1 MKKNKEL
8 RKAETDKKNNPFGK
22 NDAKDAKKDAK
33 AEQNAPKADKTPNR
47 QQREQN
53 GQQMEQNGQQ
63 MESQPKPREQR
74 KQTEPNQQQRN
85 QQQTEQRRQPKEQP
99 SREQR
104 MEQRE
109 QPNEQRQPN
118 EEQKNGEY
126 RPERYKPKE
135 QTEQPQQSAPTEP
148 HFTPDKV
155 SEVLQILHEYKDGK
169 TSVDMKATENQEWW
183 RLRHWNVIQ
192 GKTEAG
198 KAKVDVGSAW
208 AVNSILNKH
217 ADLMDSFPKANVL
230 AREAD
235 DEEEAQIL
243 SKILPA
249 IEEHTDAEQVYNTA
263 GYDFLIDGTAI
274 TSVLWDPMAHDG
286 MGDIKKTN
294 VDIHNVFW
302 QPGIED
308 IQQSK
313 YFFDVSVADVNDVK
327 LQYPEIADKIGGGKQ
342 GFITEYI
349 HDDNINHQNDIEIIN
364 CYYKKLEMRP
374 VLINIDH
381 QTVARHLVPREI
393 LHMAIIIGDQC
404 VFCSEDYPEYQDG
417 FYKHG
422 KYPYVFRRCFPVKD
436 SPCGFSYLDIMKY
449 PQRDIDKLDQAI
461 IKNTMMKAKPRW
473 WVKKNADINKEAFA
487 DWDEEI
493 VEVGSGD
500 LGSAVQQMDVDTIP
514 SIVETHLEAKI
525 DELKEISG
533 NRDFSQGSTAS
544 GVTAASAIAA
554 LQEAGSKL
562 SRDINKAMYRGSR
575 EEYYLEIELIRQFY
589 TEPRTFRVDDGT
601 GRYEYMDY
609 SNVNIAPQDITT
621 PEGTRHKKSIFDLEV
636 SAEKQSPFSRASQ
649 NETAKELYQMGLFA
663 PDNAT
668 PALVCLDMMEF
679 EGKEKIK
686 QQIQQNDTFM
696 QQFQQMQQLIIQLSP
711 EAAVQMGLIDPNQ
724 IMMAQNA
731 NNGVTRVSEEES
743 AEDRAAKKTTNTD
756 RLDRAREKARSA
768 SEVK

>member
-8 RKAETDKKNNPFGK
+8 RKAETDKKNNQFGQKEQK
-22 NDAKDAKKDAK
+22 NQQTAQNDRK
-33 AEQNAPKADKTPNR
+33 AEQNAPKAEQTPNR
-47 QQREQN
+47 QQREQSR
-53 GQQMEQNGQQ
+53 QQRD
-63 MESQPKPREQR
+63 SQPKPREDRQ
-74 KQTEPNQQQRN
+74 QTEPNRQQ
-85 QQQTEQRRQPKEQP
+85 KEQP
-99 SREQR
+99 NREQ
-104 MEQRE
+104 QR
-109 QPNEQRQPN
+109 EQRQPN
-118 EEQKNGEY
+118 EQREQQNGEY

-169 TSVDMKATENQEWW
+169 TTVDMKATENQEWW

-198 KAKVDVGSAW
+198 KAKVEVGSAW

-217 ADLMDSFPKANVL
+217 ADFMDSFPKANVL

-327 LQYPEIADKIGGGKQ
+327 LQYPDIADRIGGGKQ

-374 VLINIDH
+374 VLINIDP
-381 QTVARHLVPREI
+381 QTVAQHLVPREI

-404 VFCSEDYPEYQDG
+404 VFCSEDNPEYQDG

-422 KYPYVFRRCFPVKD
+422 KYPYVFRKCFPVKD
-436 SPCGFSYLDIMKY
+436 SPCGFGYLDIMKY

-461 IKNTMMKAKPRW
+461 MKNTMMKAKPRW
-473 WVKKNADINKEAFA
+473 WVKKNADINKDAFA
-487 DWDEEI
+487 DWNEEI

-500 LGSAVQQMDVDTIP
+500 LGSAVQQMAVDTLP
-514 SIVETHLEAKI
+514 AIVETHLEAKI

-589 TEPRTFRVDDGT
+589 TEPRTFRIDDGS

-668 PALVCLDMMEF
+668 SALVCLDMMEF

-711 EAAVQMGLIDPNQ
+711 EAAVQMGLVDPNQ
-724 IMMAQNA
+724 VMMAQSA
-731 NNGVTRVSEEES
+731 NNGATGVSEEGS

>member
-8 RKAETDKKNNPFGK
+8 RKAETDKKNNQFGQK
-22 NDAKDAKKDAK
+22 DAKDAKKDAK
-33 AEQNAPKADKTPNR
+33 AEQKDAKAEQNAPKAEQTPNR
-47 QQREQN
+47 QQGERN
-53 GQQMEQNGQQ
+53 GQQR
-63 MESQPKPREQR
+63 ESQPKPREDR
-74 KQTEPNQQQRN
+74 
-85 QQQTEQRRQPKEQP
+85 QQTEQNRQPKEQTNREQQ
-99 SREQR
+99 REQR
-104 MEQRE
+104 QQKEQRE
-109 QPNEQRQPN
+109 QQ
-118 EEQKNGEY
+118 NGEY

-169 TSVDMKATENQEWW
+169 TTVDMKATENQEWW

-198 KAKVDVGSAW
+198 KAKVEVGSAW

-217 ADLMDSFPKANVL
+217 ADFMDSFPKANVL

-327 LQYPEIADKIGGGKQ
+327 LQYPDIAEKIGGGKQ

-374 VLINIDH
+374 VLINIDP
-381 QTVARHLVPREI
+381 QTVAQHLVPREI

-404 VFCSEDYPEYQDG
+404 VFCSEDNPEYQDG

-422 KYPYVFRRCFPVKD
+422 KYPYVFRKCFPVKD
-436 SPCGFSYLDIMKY
+436 SPCGFGYLDIMKY

-461 IKNTMMKAKPRW
+461 MKNTMMKAKPRW

-487 DWDEEI
+487 DWNEEI

-500 LGSAVQQMDVDTIP
+500 LGSAVQQMDVDTLP
-514 SIVETHLEAKI
+514 AIVETHLEAKI

-589 TEPRTFRVDDGT
+589 TEPRTFRIDDGS

-668 PALVCLDMMEF
+668 SALVCLDMMEF

-711 EAAVQMGLIDPNQ
+711 EAAVQMGLVDPNQ
-724 IMMAQNA
+724 VMMAQNA
-731 NNGVTRVSEEES
+731 NNGATGVSEEGS

-756 RLDRAREKARSA
+756 RLDRARETARSA

>member
-8 RKAETDKKNNPFGK
+8 RKAETDKKNNQFGQK
-22 NDAKDAKKDAK
+22 DTKDAKKDAK
-33 AEQNAPKADKTPNR
+33 AEQNAKAEQTPNK
-47 QQREQN
+47 QQR
-53 GQQMEQNGQQ
+53 
-63 MESQPKPREQR
+63 ESQPKPREQR
-74 KQTEPNQQQRN
+74 QQRDPQQTDEQRQQTEPNRQQ
-85 QQQTEQRRQPKEQP
+85 KEQ
-99 SREQR
+99 SEQ
-104 MEQRE
+104 Q
-109 QPNEQRQPN
+109 NG
-118 EEQKNGEY
+118 GEY
-126 RPERYKPKE
+126 RPEQYKPKQQSE
-135 QTEQPQQSAPTEP
+135 PTEQPKPTEP

-169 TSVDMKATENQEWW
+169 TTVDMKATENQEWW

-198 KAKVDVGSAW
+198 KAKVEVGSAW

-217 ADLMDSFPKANVL
+217 ADFMDSFPKANVL

-274 TSVLWDPMAHDG
+274 TAVLWDPMAHDG

-327 LQYPEIADKIGGGKQ
+327 LQYPDIAEKIGGGKQ

-374 VLINIDH
+374 VIINIDP
-381 QTVARHLVPREI
+381 QTVATHLTPREI

-404 VFCSEDYPEYQDG
+404 VFCSEDNPEYQDG

-422 KYPYVFRRCFPVKD
+422 KYPYVFRKCFPVKD
-436 SPCGFSYLDIMKY
+436 SPCGFGYLDIMKY

-461 IKNTMMKAKPRW
+461 MKNTMMKAKPRW

-487 DWDEEI
+487 DWNEEI

-500 LGSAVQQMDVDTIP
+500 LGSAVQQMDVDTLP
-514 SIVETHLEAKI
+514 AIVETHLEAKI

-589 TEPRTFRVDDGT
+589 TEPRTFRIDDGT

-668 PALVCLDMMEF
+668 SALVCLDMMEF

-711 EAAVQMGLIDPNQ
+711 EAAVQMGLVDPNQ
-724 IMMAQNA
+724 VMMAQNA
-731 NNGVTRVSEEES
+731 NNGVLGVSEEGT

-756 RLDRAREKARSA
+756 RLDRARETARKA

>member
-8 RKAETDKKNNPFGK
+8 RKAETDKKNNQFRQK
-22 NDAKDAKKDAK
+22 DAKDAKDAKKDAK
-33 AEQNAPKADKTPNR
+33 AEQKNQQTAQNDRKA
-47 QQREQN
+47 EQN
-53 GQQMEQNGQQ
+53 GQQR
-63 MESQPKPREQR
+63 ESQPKPREDR
-74 KQTEPNQQQRN
+74 
-85 QQQTEQRRQPKEQP
+85 QQTEQNRQPKEQ
-99 SREQR
+99 QK
-104 MEQRE
+104 
-109 QPNEQRQPN
+109 EQRQPN
-118 EEQKNGEY
+118 EQREQQNGEY
-126 RPERYKPKE
+126 RPERYKPKQQSE
-135 QTEQPQQSAPTEP
+135 PTEQPKPTEP

-169 TSVDMKATENQEWW
+169 TTVDMKATENQEWW

-198 KAKVDVGSAW
+198 KAKVEVGSAW

-217 ADLMDSFPKANVL
+217 ADFMDSFPKANVL

-327 LQYPEIADKIGGGKQ
+327 LQYPDIADRIGGGKQ

-374 VLINIDH
+374 VLINIDP
-381 QTVARHLVPREI
+381 QTVAKHLVPREI

-404 VFCSEDYPEYQDG
+404 VFCSEDNPEYQDG

-422 KYPYVFRRCFPVKD
+422 KYPYVFRKCFPVKD
-436 SPCGFSYLDIMKY
+436 SPCGFGYLDIMKY

-461 IKNTMMKAKPRW
+461 MKNTMMKAKPRW

-487 DWDEEI
+487 DWNEEI

-500 LGSAVQQMDVDTIP
+500 LGSAVQQMDVDTLP
-514 SIVETHLEAKI
+514 AIVETHLEAKI

-589 TEPRTFRVDDGT
+589 TEPRTFRIDDGT

-668 PALVCLDMMEF
+668 SALVCLDMMEF

-711 EAAVQMGLIDPNQ
+711 EAAVQMGLVDPNQ
-724 IMMAQNA
+724 VMMAQNA
-731 NNGVTRVSEEES
+731 NNGAPGVSEEGS

-756 RLDRAREKARSA
+756 RLDRARETARSA

>member
-8 RKAETDKKNNPFGK
+8 RKAETDKKNNQFGQKEQK
-22 NDAKDAKKDAK
+22 NQQTAQNDRK
-33 AEQNAPKADKTPNR
+33 AEQNAPKAEQTPNR
-47 QQREQN
+47 QQRAQN
-53 GQQMEQNGQQ
+53 GQQRD
-63 MESQPKPREQR
+63 SQPKQREQR
-74 KQTEPNQQQRN
+74 
-85 QQQTEQRRQPKEQP
+85 QQTEP
-99 SREQR
+99 SREQPN
-104 MEQRE
+104 RE
-109 QPNEQRQPN
+109 QQKEQRQPN
-118 EEQKNGEY
+118 EQREQQNGEY

-135 QTEQPQQSAPTEP
+135 QTEPQQSAPTEP

-169 TSVDMKATENQEWW
+169 TTVDMKATENQEWW

-198 KAKVDVGSAW
+198 KAKVEVGSAW

-217 ADLMDSFPKANVL
+217 ADFMDSFPKANVL

-327 LQYPEIADKIGGGKQ
+327 LQYPDIADRIGGGKQ

-374 VLINIDH
+374 VLINIDP
-381 QTVARHLVPREI
+381 QTVAQHLVPREI

-404 VFCSEDYPEYQDG
+404 VFCSEDNPEYQDG

-422 KYPYVFRRCFPVKD
+422 KYPYVFRKCFPVKD
-436 SPCGFSYLDIMKY
+436 SPCGFGYLDIMKY

-461 IKNTMMKAKPRW
+461 MKNTMMKAKPRW

-487 DWDEEI
+487 DWNEEI

-500 LGSAVQQMDVDTIP
+500 LGSAVQQMDVDTLP
-514 SIVETHLEAKI
+514 AIVETHLEAKI

-589 TEPRTFRVDDGT
+589 TEPRTFRIDDGS

-668 PALVCLDMMEF
+668 SALVCLDMMEF

-686 QQIQQNDTFM
+686 QQIQQNDAFM

-711 EAAVQMGLIDPNQ
+711 EAAVQMGLVDPNQ
-724 IMMAQNA
+724 VMMAQNA
-731 NNGVTRVSEEES
+731 NNGATGVSEEGS

-756 RLDRAREKARSA
+756 RLDRARETARSA

>member
-8 RKAETDKKNNPFGK
+8 RKAETDKKNNQFGQQK
-22 NDAKDAKKDAK
+22 DPKQKEQQTEQNDRK
-33 AEQNAPKADKTPNR
+33 AEQNSPKAEQTPNR

-53 GQQMEQNGQQ
+53 RQQR
-63 MESQPKPREQR
+63 ESQPREKR
-74 KQTEPNQQQRN
+74 
-85 QQQTEQRRQPKEQP
+85 QQTEP
-99 SREQR
+99 SREQQTEPSR
-104 MEQRE
+104 
-109 QPNEQRQPN
+109 QPNEQR
-118 EEQKNGEY
+118 EQQNGEY
-126 RPERYKPKE
+126 RPERYRPKENKE
-135 QTEQPQQSAPTEP
+135 QTEPQQSAPTEP
-148 HFTPDKV
+148 HFTSDKV

-169 TSVDMKATENQEWW
+169 TTVDMKATENQEWW

-198 KAKVDVGSAW
+198 KAKVEVGSAW

-217 ADLMDSFPKANVL
+217 ADFMDSFPKANVL

-274 TSVLWDPMAHDG
+274 TAVLWDPMAHDG

-327 LQYPEIADKIGGGKQ
+327 LQYPDIADRIGGGKQ

-374 VLINIDH
+374 VLINIDP
-381 QTVARHLVPREI
+381 QTVATHLVPREI

-404 VFCSEDYPEYQDG
+404 VFCSEDNPEYQDG

-422 KYPYVFRRCFPVKD
+422 KYPYVFRKCFPVKD
-436 SPCGFSYLDIMKY
+436 SPCGFGYLDIMKY

-461 IKNTMMKAKPRW
+461 MKNTMMKAKPRW

-487 DWDEEI
+487 DWNEEI

-500 LGSAVQQMDVDTIP
+500 LGSAVQQMDVDTLP
-514 SIVETHLEAKI
+514 AIVETHLEAKI

-589 TEPRTFRVDDGT
+589 TEPRTFRIDDGS

-668 PALVCLDMMEF
+668 SALVCLDMMEF

-711 EAAVQMGLIDPNQ
+711 EAAVQMGLVDPNQ
-724 IMMAQNA
+724 VMMAQNA
-731 NNGVTRVSEEES
+731 NNGATGVSEEGS

-756 RLDRAREKARSA
+756 RLDRARETARSA

>member
-8 RKAETDKKNNPFGK
+8 RKAETDKKNNQFGQKEQK
-22 NDAKDAKKDAK
+22 NQQTAQKDRK
-33 AEQNAPKADKTPNR
+33 AEQNAPKAEQTPNR
-47 QQREQN
+47 QQREQSR
-53 GQQMEQNGQQ
+53 QQR
-63 MESQPKPREQR
+63 ESQPKQREHRQQTEPSREQQREQR
-74 KQTEPNQQQRN
+74 
-85 QQQTEQRRQPKEQP
+85 QQTEQN
-99 SREQR
+99 REQQN
-104 MEQRE
+104 EQSR
-109 QPNEQRQPN
+109 QPNEQR
-118 EEQKNGEY
+118 EQQNGEY
-126 RPERYKPKE
+126 RPERYRPKE
-135 QTEQPQQSAPTEP
+135 NKEQAEPQQSAPTEP

-155 SEVLQILHEYKDGK
+155 AEVIQILHEYKDGK
-169 TSVDMKATENQEWW
+169 TTVDMKATENQEWW

-198 KAKVDVGSAW
+198 KAKVEVGSAW

-217 ADLMDSFPKANVL
+217 ADFMDSFPKANVL

-274 TSVLWDPMAHDG
+274 TAVLWDPMAHDG

-327 LQYPEIADKIGGGKQ
+327 LQYPDIAEKIGGGKQ

-374 VLINIDH
+374 VLINIDP
-381 QTVARHLVPREI
+381 QTVAQHLVPREI

-404 VFCSEDYPEYQDG
+404 VFCSEDNPEYQDG

-422 KYPYVFRRCFPVKD
+422 KYPYVFRKCFPVKD
-436 SPCGFSYLDIMKY
+436 SPCGFGYLDIMKY

-461 IKNTMMKAKPRW
+461 MKNTMMKAKPRW

-487 DWDEEI
+487 DWNEEI

-500 LGSAVQQMDVDTIP
+500 LGSAVQQMDVDTLP
-514 SIVETHLEAKI
+514 AIVETHLEAKI

-589 TEPRTFRVDDGT
+589 TEPRTFRIDDGT

-668 PALVCLDMMEF
+668 SALVCLDMMEF

-711 EAAVQMGLIDPNQ
+711 EAAVQMGLVDPNQ
-724 IMMAQNA
+724 LMMAQNA
-731 NNGVTRVSEEES
+731 NNGATGVSEEGS

-756 RLDRAREKARSA
+756 RLDRARETARSA

>member
-8 RKAETDKKNNPFGK
+8 RKAETEKKNNQFGQK
-22 NDAKDAKKDAK
+22 DAKDAKKDAKVEKDAK
-33 AEQNAPKADKTPNR
+33 AEQNAPKAEQTPNR

-53 GQQMEQNGQQ
+53 RQQR
-63 MESQPKPREQR
+63 ESQPKPREQR
-74 KQTEPNQQQRN
+74 QQKTPRQTE
-85 QQQTEQRRQPKEQP
+85 P
-99 SREQR
+99 SREQTN
-104 MEQRE
+104 RE
-109 QPNEQRQPN
+109 QQREQRQPN
-118 EEQKNGEY
+118 EQREQQNGEY

-135 QTEQPQQSAPTEP
+135 QTEPQQSAPTEP

-169 TSVDMKATENQEWW
+169 TTVDMKATENQEWW

-198 KAKVDVGSAW
+198 KAKVEVGSAW

-217 ADLMDSFPKANVL
+217 ADFMDSFPKANVL

-274 TSVLWDPMAHDG
+274 TAVLWDPMAHDG

-327 LQYPEIADKIGGGKQ
+327 LQYPDIADRIGGGKQ

-374 VLINIDH
+374 VLINIDP
-381 QTVARHLVPREI
+381 QTVAQHLVPREI

-404 VFCSEDYPEYQDG
+404 VFCSEDNPEYQDG

-422 KYPYVFRRCFPVKD
+422 KYPYVFRKCFPVKD
-436 SPCGFSYLDIMKY
+436 SPCGFGYLDIMKY

-461 IKNTMMKAKPRW
+461 MKNTMMKAKPRW

-487 DWDEEI
+487 DWNEEI

-500 LGSAVQQMDVDTIP
+500 LGSAVQQMDVDTLP
-514 SIVETHLEAKI
+514 AIVETHLEAKI

-589 TEPRTFRVDDGT
+589 TEPRTFRIDDGS

-668 PALVCLDMMEF
+668 SALVCLDMMEF

-696 QQFQQMQQLIIQLSP
+696 QQFQQMQQLTIQLSP
-711 EAAVQMGLIDPNQ
+711 EAAVQMGLVDPNQ
-724 IMMAQNA
+724 VMMAQNA
-731 NNGVTRVSEEES
+731 NNGATVVSEEGT

-756 RLDRAREKARSA
+756 RLDRARETARSA

>member
-8 RKAETDKKNNPFGK
+8 RKAETDKKNNQFGQKEQK
-22 NDAKDAKKDAK
+22 NQQTAQNDRK
-33 AEQNAPKADKTPNR
+33 AEQNAPKAEQTPNR
-47 QQREQN
+47 QQKEQSR
-53 GQQMEQNGQQ
+53 QQR
-63 MESQPKPREQR
+63 ESQPKPREKR
-74 KQTEPNQQQRN
+74 QQP
-85 QQQTEQRRQPKEQP
+85 EP
-99 SREQR
+99 SREQQK
-104 MEQRE
+104 EQTNRE
-109 QPNEQRQPN
+109 QQKEQRQPN
-118 EEQKNGEY
+118 EQREQQNGEY

-169 TSVDMKATENQEWW
+169 TTVDMKATENQEWW

-198 KAKVDVGSAW
+198 KAKVEVGSAW

-217 ADLMDSFPKANVL
+217 ADFMDSFPKANVL

-327 LQYPEIADKIGGGKQ
+327 LQYPDIAEKIGGGKQ

-374 VLINIDH
+374 VLINIDP
-381 QTVARHLVPREI
+381 QTVAKHLVPREI

-404 VFCSEDYPEYQDG
+404 VFCSEDNPEYQDG

-422 KYPYVFRRCFPVKD
+422 KYPYVFRKCFPVKD
-436 SPCGFSYLDIMKY
+436 SPCGFGYLDIMKY

-461 IKNTMMKAKPRW
+461 MKNTMMKAKPRW

-487 DWDEEI
+487 DWNEEI

-500 LGSAVQQMDVDTIP
+500 LGSAVQQMDVDTLP
-514 SIVETHLEAKI
+514 AIVETHLEAKI

-589 TEPRTFRVDDGT
+589 TEPRTFRIDDGS

-649 NETAKELYQMGLFA
+649 NETAKELYQMGMFS

-679 EGKEKIK
+679 EGKEKVK

-711 EAAVQMGLIDPNQ
+711 EAAVQMGLVDPNQ
-724 IMMAQNA
+724 VMMAQSA
-731 NNGVTRVSEEES
+731 NNGATGVSEEGS

>member
-8 RKAETDKKNNPFGK
+8 RKAETDKKNNQFGQK
-22 NDAKDAKKDAK
+22 DAKDAKKDAK
-33 AEQNAPKADKTPNR
+33 AEQNAPKAEQTP
-47 QQREQN
+47 N
-53 GQQMEQNGQQ
+53 GQQR
-63 MESQPKPREQR
+63 ESQPKPREQR
-74 KQTEPNQQQRN
+74 QQKAPQQREQQQTEPN
-85 QQQTEQRRQPKEQP
+85 RQ
-99 SREQR
+99 
-104 MEQRE
+104 QRE
-109 QPNEQRQPN
+109 QQKQPTEPNKEQQN
-118 EEQKNGEY
+118 GGEY
-126 RPERYKPKE
+126 RPEQYKPK
-135 QTEQPQQSAPTEP
+135 QPTEQPTEPPKPTEP

-169 TSVDMKATENQEWW
+169 TTVDMKATENQEWW

-198 KAKVDVGSAW
+198 KAKVEVGSAW

-217 ADLMDSFPKANVL
+217 ADFMDSFPKANVL

-274 TSVLWDPMAHDG
+274 TAVLWDPMAHDG

-327 LQYPEIADKIGGGKQ
+327 LQYPDIAEKIGGGKQ

-374 VLINIDH
+374 VIINIDP
-381 QTVARHLVPREI
+381 QTVATHLTPREI

-404 VFCSEDYPEYQDG
+404 VFCSEDNPEYQDG

-422 KYPYVFRRCFPVKD
+422 KYPYVFRKCFPVKD
-436 SPCGFSYLDIMKY
+436 SPCGFGYLDIMKY

-461 IKNTMMKAKPRW
+461 MKNTMMKAKPRW
-473 WVKKNADINKEAFA
+473 WVKKAADIDKDAFA
-487 DWDEEI
+487 DWNEEI
-493 VEVGSGD
+493 VEVASGD
-500 LGSAVQQMDVDTIP
+500 LGSAVQQMDVDTLP
-514 SIVETHLEAKI
+514 AIVETHLEAKI

-589 TEPRTFRVDDGT
+589 TEPRTFRIDDGT

-668 PALVCLDMMEF
+668 SALVCLDMMEF

-711 EAAVQMGLIDPNQ
+711 EAAVQMGLVDPNQ
-724 IMMAQNA
+724 LMMAQNA
-731 NNGVTRVSEEES
+731 NNGVLGVSDEGT

-756 RLDRAREKARSA
+756 RLDRARETARKA

>member
-1 MKKNKEL
+1 MEKNKEL
-8 RKAETDKKNNPFGK
+8 RKAETDKKNNPFGQ
-22 NDAKDAKKDAK
+22 KDAKRDAKAEKDAK
-33 AEQNAPKADKTPNR
+33 AEQKNQQTEQNDRKAEKTPNG
-47 QQREQN
+47 QQR
-53 GQQMEQNGQQ
+53 G
-63 MESQPKPREQR
+63 SQPKPREDRQ
-74 KQTEPNQQQRN
+74 QTEP
-85 QQQTEQRRQPKEQP
+85 RRQPKEQTN
-99 SREQR
+99 REQ
-104 MEQRE
+104 QR
-109 QPNEQRQPN
+109 EQRQPN
-118 EEQKNGEY
+118 EEQQTGEY

-169 TSVDMKATENQEWW
+169 TTVDMKATENQEWW

-198 KAKVDVGSAW
+198 KAKVEVGSAW

-217 ADLMDSFPKANVL
+217 ADFMDSFPKANVL

-327 LQYPEIADKIGGGKQ
+327 LQYPDIADRIGGGKQ

-374 VLINIDH
+374 VLINIDP
-381 QTVARHLVPREI
+381 QTVAQHLVPREI

-404 VFCSEDYPEYQDG
+404 VFCSEDNPEYQDG

-422 KYPYVFRRCFPVKD
+422 KYPYVFRKCFPVKD
-436 SPCGFSYLDIMKY
+436 SPCGFGYLDIMKY

-461 IKNTMMKAKPRW
+461 MKNTMMKAKPRW

-487 DWDEEI
+487 DWNEEI

-500 LGSAVQQMDVDTIP
+500 LGSAVQQMDVDTLP
-514 SIVETHLEAKI
+514 AIVETHLEAKI

-589 TEPRTFRVDDGT
+589 TEPRTFRIDDGS

-668 PALVCLDMMEF
+668 SALVCLDMMEF

-711 EAAVQMGLIDPNQ
+711 EAAVQMGLVDPNQ
-724 IMMAQNA
+724 VMMAQNA
-731 NNGVTRVSEEES
+731 NNGATGVSEEGS
-743 AEDRAAKKTTNTD
+743 AEDRAAKKATNTD

>member
-8 RKAETDKKNNPFGK
+8 RKAETDKKNNQFGQK
-22 NDAKDAKKDAK
+22 DAKDAKKDAK
-33 AEQNAPKADKTPNR
+33 AEQNAPKAEQTPNR
-47 QQREQN
+47 QQKEQN
-53 GQQMEQNGQQ
+53 GQQRG
-63 MESQPKPREQR
+63 SQPKPREQR
-74 KQTEPNQQQRN
+74 QQTEP
-85 QQQTEQRRQPKEQP
+85 RRQPKEQTNG
-99 SREQR
+99 EQ
-104 MEQRE
+104 QR
-109 QPNEQRQPN
+109 EQRQPN
-118 EEQKNGEY
+118 EQREQQNGEY

-169 TSVDMKATENQEWW
+169 TTVDMKATENQEWW

-198 KAKVDVGSAW
+198 KAKVEVGSAW

-217 ADLMDSFPKANVL
+217 ADFMDSFPKANVL

-327 LQYPEIADKIGGGKQ
+327 LQYPDIAEKIGGGRQ

-374 VLINIDH
+374 VLINIDP
-381 QTVARHLVPREI
+381 QTVAQHLVPREI

-404 VFCSEDYPEYQDG
+404 VFCSEDNPEYQDG

-422 KYPYVFRRCFPVKD
+422 KYPYVFRKCFPVKD
-436 SPCGFSYLDIMKY
+436 SPCGFGYLDIMKY

-461 IKNTMMKAKPRW
+461 MKNTMMKAKPRW
-473 WVKKNADINKEAFA
+473 WVKKNANINKEAFA
-487 DWDEEI
+487 DWNEEI

-500 LGSAVQQMDVDTIP
+500 LGSAVQQMDVDTLP
-514 SIVETHLEAKI
+514 AIVETHLEAKI

-589 TEPRTFRVDDGT
+589 TEPRTFRIDDGT

-668 PALVCLDMMEF
+668 SALVCLDMMEF

-711 EAAVQMGLIDPNQ
+711 EAAVQMGLVDPNQ
-724 IMMAQNA
+724 VMMAQNA
-731 NNGVTRVSEEES
+731 NNGATGVSEEGS

>member
-8 RKAETDKKNNPFGK
+8 RKAETDKKNNQFGQK
-22 NDAKDAKKDAK
+22 DAKDAKKDAK
-33 AEQNAPKADKTPNR
+33 AEQNAPKAEQTPNR
-47 QQREQN
+47 QQR
-53 GQQMEQNGQQ
+53 
-63 MESQPKPREQR
+63 ESQPKPREQR
-74 KQTEPNQQQRN
+74 QQRAEQNQQKPPQQTEPNETN
-85 QQQTEQRRQPKEQP
+85 RQ
-99 SREQR
+99 
-104 MEQRE
+104 QRE
-109 QPNEQRQPN
+109 QQ
-118 EEQKNGEY
+118 NGEY

-135 QTEQPQQSAPTEP
+135 QTEPQQSAPTEP

-169 TSVDMKATENQEWW
+169 TTVDMKATENQEWW

-198 KAKVDVGSAW
+198 KAKVEVGSAW

-217 ADLMDSFPKANVL
+217 ADFMDSFPKANVL

-249 IEEHTDAEQVYNTA
+249 IEEHTDAEKVYNTA

-274 TSVLWDPMAHDG
+274 TAVLWDPMAHDG

-327 LQYPEIADKIGGGKQ
+327 LQYPDIAEKIGGGKQ

-374 VLINIDH
+374 VIINIDP
-381 QTVARHLVPREI
+381 QTVAKHLVPREI

-404 VFCSEDYPEYQDG
+404 VFCSEDNPQYQDG

-422 KYPYVFRRCFPVKD
+422 KYPYVFRKCFPVKD
-436 SPCGFSYLDIMKY
+436 SPCGFGYLDIMKY

-461 IKNTMMKAKPRW
+461 MKNTMMKAKPRW

-487 DWDEEI
+487 DWNEEI

-500 LGSAVQQMDVDTIP
+500 LGSAVQQMDVDTLP
-514 SIVETHLEAKI
+514 AIVETHLEAKI

-589 TEPRTFRVDDGT
+589 TEPRTFRIDDGT

-668 PALVCLDMMEF
+668 SALVCLDMMEF

-711 EAAVQMGLIDPNQ
+711 EAAVQMGLVDPNQ
-724 IMMAQNA
+724 VMMAQNA
-731 NNGVTRVSEEES
+731 NNGVLGVSDEWT

-756 RLDRAREKARSA
+756 RLDRARETARKA

>member
-8 RKAETDKKNNPFGK
+8 RKAETDKKNNQFGPR
-22 NDAKDAKKDAK
+22 DAKDAKKDAK
-33 AEQNAPKADKTPNR
+33 AEQKNQQTAQNDRKAEQNAPKAEQTPNR
-47 QQREQN
+47 
-53 GQQMEQNGQQ
+53 QQMEQNGQQ
-63 MESQPKPREQR
+63 RESQPKPREQR
-74 KQTEPNQQQRN
+74 QQTEPI
-85 QQQTEQRRQPKEQP
+85 RQPKEQP
-99 SREQR
+99 DREQKMKQSR
-104 MEQRE
+104 
-109 QPNEQRQPN
+109 QPNEQS
-118 EEQKNGEY
+118 GEY
-126 RPERYKPKE
+126 RPERYRPKENKE
-135 QTEQPQQSAPTEP
+135 QTEQQQRTPTEP

-183 RLRHWNVIQ
+183 RLRHWNVIH

-274 TSVLWDPMAHDG
+274 TAVLWDPMAHDG

-327 LQYPEIADKIGGGKQ
+327 LQYPEIADKIGGGRQ

-374 VLINIDH
+374 VLINIDP
-381 QTVARHLVPREI
+381 QTVAKHLVPREI

-404 VFCSEDYPEYQDG
+404 VFCSEDSPEYQDG

-422 KYPYVFRRCFPVKD
+422 KYPYVFRKCFPVKD
-436 SPCGFSYLDIMKY
+436 SPCGFSYLDLMKY

-601 GRYEYMDY
+601 GHYEYMDY

-621 PEGTRHKKSIFDLEV
+621 PEGIRHKKSIFDLEV

-668 PALVCLDMMEF
+668 SALVCLDMMEF

-711 EAAVQMGLIDPNQ
+711 EAAVQMGLIAPNQ

-731 NNGVTRVSEEES
+731 NNGATGVSDEGS

>member
-8 RKAETDKKNNPFGK
+8 RKAEIDKKNNQFGQK
-22 NDAKDAKKDAK
+22 DAKDVKKYAKAEQNKQQTAKNDLK
-33 AEQNAPKADKTPNR
+33 AEQNAPKAEQTPNR
-47 QQREQN
+47 QK
-53 GQQMEQNGQQ
+53 MEQNRQKR
-63 MESQPKPREQR
+63 ESQPK
-74 KQTEPNQQQRN
+74 T
-85 QQQTEQRRQPKEQP
+85 RRQKTAQNRQQKEQP
-99 SREQR
+99 NGEQ
-104 MEQRE
+104 QIA
-109 QPNEQRQPN
+109 QRQPN
-118 EEQKNGEY
+118 EEQQNGEY
-126 RPERYKPKE
+126 RPERYRPKE
-135 QTEQPQQSAPTEP
+135 QTEQQHSTPTEP

-169 TSVDMKATENQEWW
+169 TTVDTKATENQEWW

-243 SKILPA
+243 SKIIPA

-313 YFFDVSVADVNDVK
+313 YFFHVSVADVNDVK
-327 LQYPEIADKIGGGKQ
+327 MQYPEIADIIGGGKQ
-342 GFITEYI
+342 GLITEYI

-374 VLINIDH
+374 VLINIDP
-381 QTVARHLVPREI
+381 QTVAQHLVPREI

-422 KYPYVFRRCFPVKD
+422 KYPYVFRKCFPVKD
-436 SPCGFSYLDIMKY
+436 SPCGFGYLDIMKY

-487 DWDEEI
+487 DWNEEI

-500 LGSAVQQMDVDTIP
+500 LGSAVQQMDVDTLP

-562 SRDINKAMYRGSR
+562 SRDINKSMYRGSR

-589 TEPRTFRVDDGT
+589 TEPRTFRIDDGT

-609 SNVNIAPQDITT
+609 SNVNIAHQDITT

-668 PALVCLDMMEF
+668 PALVCIDMMEF

-686 QQIQQNDTFM
+686 QQIQQNDAFM

-711 EAAVQMGLIDPNQ
+711 EAAVQMGLVDPNQ
-724 IMMAQNA
+724 VMMAQNA
-731 NNGVTRVSEEES
+731 NNGVTGASEEWS
-743 AEDRAAKKTTNTD
+743 AEYRAAKKTTNTD

>member
-1 MKKNKEL
+1 MKKNKE
-8 RKAETDKKNNPFGK
+8 AETDKKNNQFRQK
-22 NDAKDAKKDAK
+22 DARDANRDAKENAPK
-33 AEQNAPKADKTPNR
+33 AEQNR
-47 QQREQN
+47 
-53 GQQMEQNGQQ
+53 QQMEQNGQQ
-63 MESQPKPREQR
+63 RESQQKPREQR
-74 KQTEPNQQQRN
+74 QQTEPNRQQRN
-85 QQQTEQRRQPKEQP
+85 QQQTETRRQPKEQP
-99 SREQR
+99 NREQ
-104 MEQRE
+104 QK
-109 QPNEQRQPN
+109 EQRQPN
-118 EEQKNGEY
+118 EEQQSGEY

-135 QTEQPQQSAPTEP
+135 QTEPQQSAPTEP

-274 TSVLWDPMAHDG
+274 TAVLWDPMAHDG

-374 VLINIDH
+374 VLINIDP
-381 QTVARHLVPREI
+381 QTVAKHLVPREI

-404 VFCSEDYPEYQDG
+404 VFCSEDSPEYQDG

-422 KYPYVFRRCFPVKD
+422 KYPYVFRKCFPVKD

-500 LGSAVQQMDVDTIP
+500 LGAAVQQMDVDTIP
-514 SIVETHLEAKI
+514 AIVETHLEAKI

-621 PEGTRHKKSIFDLEV
+621 PEGIRHKKSIFDLEV

-711 EAAVQMGLIDPNQ
+711 EAAVQMGLVDPNQ

-731 NNGVTRVSEEES
+731 NNGVTRVSEEGP

>member
-8 RKAETDKKNNPFGK
+8 RKAETDKKNNQFGQK
-22 NDAKDAKKDAK
+22 DAKDAKKDAK
-33 AEQNAPKADKTPNR
+33 AEQNAPKAEQTPNR
-47 QQREQN
+47 QQKEQN
-53 GQQMEQNGQQ
+53 GQQR
-63 MESQPKPREQR
+63 ESQPKPREQR
-74 KQTEPNQQQRN
+74 QQTEP
-85 QQQTEQRRQPKEQP
+85 RRQPKEQP
-99 SREQR
+99 NGEQ
-104 MEQRE
+104 QR
-109 QPNEQRQPN
+109 EQRQPN
-118 EEQKNGEY
+118 EQREQQNGEY

-135 QTEQPQQSAPTEP
+135 QTEPQQSAPTEP

-169 TSVDMKATENQEWW
+169 TTVDMKATENQEWW

-198 KAKVDVGSAW
+198 KAKVEVGSAW

-217 ADLMDSFPKANVL
+217 ADFMDSFPKANVL

-327 LQYPEIADKIGGGKQ
+327 LQYPDIADRIGGGKQ

-374 VLINIDH
+374 VLINIDP
-381 QTVARHLVPREI
+381 QTVAQHLVPREI

-404 VFCSEDYPEYQDG
+404 VFCSEDTPEYQDG

-422 KYPYVFRRCFPVKD
+422 KYPYVFRKCFPVKD
-436 SPCGFSYLDIMKY
+436 SPCGFGYLDIMKY

-461 IKNTMMKAKPRW
+461 MKNTMMKAKPRW

-487 DWDEEI
+487 DWNEEI

-500 LGSAVQQMDVDTIP
+500 LGSAVQQMDVDTLP
-514 SIVETHLEAKI
+514 AIVETHLEAKI

-589 TEPRTFRVDDGT
+589 TEPRTFRIDDGT

-668 PALVCLDMMEF
+668 SALVCLDMMEF

-711 EAAVQMGLIDPNQ
+711 EAAVQMGLVDPNQ
-724 IMMAQNA
+724 VMMAQNA
-731 NNGVTRVSEEES
+731 NNGATGVSEEGS

-756 RLDRAREKARSA
+756 RLERARETARSA

>member
-8 RKAETDKKNNPFGK
+8 RKAETDKKNNQFGQK
-22 NDAKDAKKDAK
+22 DAKDAKKDAK
-33 AEQNAPKADKTPNR
+33 AGQKNQQTAQNDRKAEQTPNG
-47 QQREQN
+47 QQREQSR
-53 GQQMEQNGQQ
+53 QQR
-63 MESQPKPREQR
+63 ESQPKPREDR
-74 KQTEPNQQQRN
+74 
-85 QQQTEQRRQPKEQP
+85 QQTEQNRQQKEQTD
-99 SREQR
+99 REQ
-104 MEQRE
+104 QR
-109 QPNEQRQPN
+109 EQRQPN
-118 EEQKNGEY
+118 EQMEQQNGEY
-126 RPERYKPKE
+126 RPERYKPKQQSE
-135 QTEQPQQSAPTEP
+135 PTEQPKPTEP

-169 TSVDMKATENQEWW
+169 TTVDMKATENQEWW

-198 KAKVDVGSAW
+198 KAKVEVGSAW

-217 ADLMDSFPKANVL
+217 ADFMDSFPKANVL

-274 TSVLWDPMAHDG
+274 TAVLWDPMAHDG

-327 LQYPEIADKIGGGKQ
+327 LQYPDIAEKIGGGKQ

-374 VLINIDH
+374 VLINIDP
-381 QTVARHLVPREI
+381 QTVAQHLVPREI

-404 VFCSEDYPEYQDG
+404 VFCSEDNPEYQDG

-422 KYPYVFRRCFPVKD
+422 KYPYVFRKCFPVKD
-436 SPCGFSYLDIMKY
+436 SPCGFGYLDIMKY

-461 IKNTMMKAKPRW
+461 MKNTMMKAKPRW

-487 DWDEEI
+487 DWNEEI

-500 LGSAVQQMDVDTIP
+500 LGSAVQQMDVDTLP
-514 SIVETHLEAKI
+514 AIVETHLEAKI
-525 DELKEISG
+525 NELKEVSG

-589 TEPRTFRVDDGT
+589 TEPRTFRIDDGS

-668 PALVCLDMMEF
+668 SALVCLDMMEF

-711 EAAVQMGLIDPNQ
+711 EAAVQMGLVDPNQ
-724 IMMAQNA
+724 VMMAQNA
-731 NNGVTRVSEEES
+731 NNGATGASEEGS

-756 RLDRAREKARSA
+756 RLDRARETARSA

>member
-8 RKAETDKKNNPFGK
+8 RKAETDKKNNQFGLK
-22 NDAKDAKKDAK
+22 DTKKDAKAEQNAKKDAK
-33 AEQNAPKADKTPNR
+33 AEQNAPKAEQNAPKAEQTPNR

-53 GQQMEQNGQQ
+53 GQQR
-63 MESQPKPREQR
+63 ESQPKPREQR
-74 KQTEPNQQQRN
+74 QQTEP
-85 QQQTEQRRQPKEQP
+85 RRQPKEQTNG
-99 SREQR
+99 EQ
-104 MEQRE
+104 QR
-109 QPNEQRQPN
+109 EQRQPN
-118 EEQKNGEY
+118 EQREQQNGEY

-169 TSVDMKATENQEWW
+169 TTVDMKATENQEWW

-198 KAKVDVGSAW
+198 KAKVEVGSAW

-217 ADLMDSFPKANVL
+217 ADFMDSFPKANVL

-327 LQYPEIADKIGGGKQ
+327 LQYPDIADRIGGGKQ

-374 VLINIDH
+374 VLINIDP
-381 QTVARHLVPREI
+381 QTVAQHLVPREI

-404 VFCSEDYPEYQDG
+404 VFCSEDNPEYQDG

-422 KYPYVFRRCFPVKD
+422 KYPYVFRKCFPVKD
-436 SPCGFSYLDIMKY
+436 SPCGFGYLDIMKY

-461 IKNTMMKAKPRW
+461 MKNTMMKAKPRW

-487 DWDEEI
+487 DWNEEI

-500 LGSAVQQMDVDTIP
+500 LGSAVQQMDVDTLP
-514 SIVETHLEAKI
+514 AIVETHLEAKI

-589 TEPRTFRVDDGT
+589 TEPRTFRVDDGS
-601 GRYEYMDY
+601 GRYQYMDY

-668 PALVCLDMMEF
+668 SALVCLDMMEF

-711 EAAVQMGLIDPNQ
+711 EAAVQMGLVDPNQ
-724 IMMAQNA
+724 VMMAQNA
-731 NNGVTRVSEEES
+731 NNGATGVSEEGS
-743 AEDRAAKKTTNTD
+743 AEDRAAKKTTNSD
-756 RLDRAREKARSA
+756 RLDRARETASSA

>member
-8 RKAETDKKNNPFGK
+8 RKAETDKKNNQFGQREQKDRKAEQK
-22 NDAKDAKKDAK
+22 NQQTTQNDRK
-33 AEQNAPKADKTPNR
+33 AEQNAPKAEQTPNR
-47 QQREQN
+47 QQKEQTNREQ
-53 GQQMEQNGQQ
+53 
-63 MESQPKPREQR
+63 
-74 KQTEPNQQQRN
+74 
-85 QQQTEQRRQPKEQP
+85 
-99 SREQR
+99 
-104 MEQRE
+104 QRE
-109 QPNEQRQPN
+109 RRQPNEQR
-118 EEQKNGEY
+118 EQQNGEY

-169 TSVDMKATENQEWW
+169 TTVDMKATENQEWW

-198 KAKVDVGSAW
+198 KAKVEVGSAW

-217 ADLMDSFPKANVL
+217 ADFMDSFPKANVL

-274 TSVLWDPMAHDG
+274 TAVLWDPMAHDG

-327 LQYPEIADKIGGGKQ
+327 LQYPDIADRIGGGKQ

-374 VLINIDH
+374 VLINIDP
-381 QTVARHLVPREI
+381 QTVAQHLVPREI

-404 VFCSEDYPEYQDG
+404 VFCSEDNPEYQDG

-422 KYPYVFRRCFPVKD
+422 KYPYVFRKCFPVKD
-436 SPCGFSYLDIMKY
+436 SPCGFGYLDIMKY

-461 IKNTMMKAKPRW
+461 MKNTMMKAKPRW
-473 WVKKNADINKEAFA
+473 WVKKNAGINKEAFA
-487 DWDEEI
+487 DWNEEI

-500 LGSAVQQMDVDTIP
+500 LGSAVQQMDVDTLP
-514 SIVETHLEAKI
+514 AIVETHLEAKI

-589 TEPRTFRVDDGT
+589 TEPRTFRIDDGS
-601 GRYEYMDY
+601 GRYEYKDY

-668 PALVCLDMMEF
+668 SALVCLDMMEF

-711 EAAVQMGLIDPNQ
+711 EAAVQMGLVDPNQ
-724 IMMAQNA
+724 VMMAQNA
-731 NNGVTRVSEEES
+731 NNGATGVSEEGT

-756 RLDRAREKARSA
+756 RLDRARETARSA

>member
-8 RKAETDKKNNPFGK
+8 RKAETDKKKNQFGQK
-22 NDAKDAKKDAK
+22 DAKDAKKDPK
-33 AEQNAPKADKTPNR
+33 AEQKNQQTAQNDPKAEQTPNR

-53 GQQMEQNGQQ
+53 GQQR
-63 MESQPKPREQR
+63 ESQPKQR
-74 KQTEPNQQQRN
+74 QQTEPNR
-85 QQQTEQRRQPKEQP
+85 
-99 SREQR
+99 
-104 MEQRE
+104 
-109 QPNEQRQPN
+109 QPNEQR
-118 EEQKNGEY
+118 EQQNGEY

-169 TSVDMKATENQEWW
+169 TTVDMKATENQEWW

-198 KAKVDVGSAW
+198 KAKVEVGSAW

-217 ADLMDSFPKANVL
+217 ADFMDSFPKANVL

-327 LQYPEIADKIGGGKQ
+327 LQYPDIAEKIGGGKQ

-374 VLINIDH
+374 VLINIDP
-381 QTVARHLVPREI
+381 QTVAKHLVPREI

-404 VFCSEDYPEYQDG
+404 VFCSEDNPEYQDG

-422 KYPYVFRRCFPVKD
+422 KYPYVFRKCFPVKD
-436 SPCGFSYLDIMKY
+436 SPCGFGYLDIMKY

-461 IKNTMMKAKPRW
+461 MKNTMMKAKPRW

-487 DWDEEI
+487 DWNEEI

-500 LGSAVQQMDVDTIP
+500 LGSAVQQMDVDTLP
-514 SIVETHLEAKI
+514 AIVETHLEAKI

-589 TEPRTFRVDDGT
+589 TEPRTFRIDDGS
-601 GRYEYMDY
+601 GRYGYMDY

-668 PALVCLDMMEF
+668 SALVCLDMMEF

-711 EAAVQMGLIDPNQ
+711 EAAVQMGLVDPNQ
-724 IMMAQNA
+724 VMIAQNA
-731 NNGVTRVSEEES
+731 NNGATGVSEEGT

>member
-1 MKKNKEL
+1 MKKNEEL
-8 RKAETDKKNNPFGK
+8 RKAETDKKNNQFGQK
-22 NDAKDAKKDAK
+22 DAKDAKKDAK
-33 AEQNAPKADKTPNR
+33 VEQNAPKAEQTPNR
-47 QQREQN
+47 QQRE
-53 GQQMEQNGQQ
+53 
-63 MESQPKPREQR
+63 SQPKQREQR
-74 KQTEPNQQQRN
+74 QQTEPNRQQRN
-85 QQQTEQRRQPKEQP
+85 QQQTEQRRQPKEQS
-99 SREQR
+99 SREQKTEPR
-104 MEQRE
+104 RQNR
-109 QPNEQRQPN
+109 EQRQLN
-118 EEQKNGEY
+118 EEQQNREY

-169 TSVDMKATENQEWW
+169 TTVDMKATENQEWW

-327 LQYPEIADKIGGGKQ
+327 LQYPEIADKIGGGRQ

-374 VLINIDH
+374 VLINIDP
-381 QTVARHLVPREI
+381 QTVAKHLVPREI

-422 KYPYVFRRCFPVKD
+422 KYPYVFRKCFPVKD

-500 LGSAVQQMDVDTIP
+500 LGAAVQQMDVDTIP

-525 DELKEISG
+525 EELKEISG

-589 TEPRTFRVDDGT
+589 TEPRTFRIDDGT

-621 PEGTRHKKSIFDLEV
+621 PDGIRHKKSIFDLEV

-731 NNGVTRVSEEES
+731 NNGGTEVSEEGS

>member
-8 RKAETDKKNNPFGK
+8 RKDQQNKEQTAKEKQQFGK
-22 NDAKDAKKDAK
+22 SGAEKTAPNDRKE
-33 AEQNAPKADKTPNR
+33 EQNAPKAEQTPNR
-47 QQREQN
+47 QQRE
-53 GQQMEQNGQQ
+53 
-63 MESQPKPREQR
+63 SQPKQR
-74 KQTEPNQQQRN
+74 QQTEPNRE
-85 QQQTEQRRQPKEQP
+85 QQTEQ
-99 SREQR
+99 SR
-104 MEQRE
+104 
-109 QPNEQRQPN
+109 QPNEQK
-118 EEQKNGEY
+118 EQQNGEY
-126 RPERYKPKE
+126 RPERYRPKE
-135 QTEQPQQSAPTEP
+135 QTEPQQSAPTEP

-169 TSVDMKATENQEWW
+169 TTVDMKATENQEWW

-198 KAKVDVGSAW
+198 KAKVEVGSAW

-217 ADLMDSFPKANVL
+217 ADFMDSFPKANVL

-327 LQYPEIADKIGGGKQ
+327 LQYPDIADRIGGGKQ

-374 VLINIDH
+374 VLINIDP
-381 QTVARHLVPREI
+381 QTVAQHLVPREI

-404 VFCSEDYPEYQDG
+404 VFCSEDSLEYQDG

-422 KYPYVFRRCFPVKD
+422 KYPYVFRKCFPVKD
-436 SPCGFSYLDIMKY
+436 SPCGFGYLDIMKY

-461 IKNTMMKAKPRW
+461 MKNTMMKAKPRW

-487 DWDEEI
+487 DWNEEI

-500 LGSAVQQMDVDTIP
+500 LGSAVQQMDVDTLP
-514 SIVETHLEAKI
+514 AIVETHLEAKI

-589 TEPRTFRVDDGT
+589 TEPRTFRIDDGS

-668 PALVCLDMMEF
+668 SALVCLDMMEF

-711 EAAVQMGLIDPNQ
+711 EAAVQMGLVDPNQ
-724 IMMAQNA
+724 VMMAQNA
-731 NNGVTRVSEEES
+731 NNGATGVSDEGS

-756 RLDRAREKARSA
+756 RLDRARETARSA

>member
-8 RKAETDKKNNPFGK
+8 RKAETDKKNNQFGQK
-22 NDAKDAKKDAK
+22 DAKDAKKDAK
-33 AEQNAPKADKTPNR
+33 AEQNAPKAEQTP
-47 QQREQN
+47 N
-53 GQQMEQNGQQ
+53 GQQR
-63 MESQPKPREQR
+63 ESQPKPREQR
-74 KQTEPNQQQRN
+74 QQRDPQQTDEQRQQTEPN
-85 QQQTEQRRQPKEQP
+85 RQPKEQ
-99 SREQR
+99 
-104 MEQRE
+104 
-109 QPNEQRQPN
+109 NEQQN
-118 EEQKNGEY
+118 GGEY
-126 RPERYKPKE
+126 RPEQYKPKQQSE
-135 QTEQPQQSAPTEP
+135 PTEQPKPTEP

-169 TSVDMKATENQEWW
+169 TTVDMKATENQEWW

-198 KAKVDVGSAW
+198 KAKVEVGSAW

-217 ADLMDSFPKANVL
+217 ADFMDSFPKANVL

-274 TSVLWDPMAHDG
+274 TAVLWDPMAHDG

-327 LQYPEIADKIGGGKQ
+327 LQYPDIAEKIGGGKQ

-374 VLINIDH
+374 VIINIDP
-381 QTVARHLVPREI
+381 QTVATHLTPREI

-404 VFCSEDYPEYQDG
+404 VFCSEDNPEYQDG

-422 KYPYVFRRCFPVKD
+422 KYPYVFRKCFPVKD
-436 SPCGFSYLDIMKY
+436 SPCGFGYLDIMKY

-461 IKNTMMKAKPRW
+461 MKNTMMKAKPRW
-473 WVKKNADINKEAFA
+473 WVKKQADIDKDAFA
-487 DWDEEI
+487 DWNEEI

-500 LGSAVQQMDVDTIP
+500 LGSAVQQMDVDTLP
-514 SIVETHLEAKI
+514 AIVETHLEAKI

-589 TEPRTFRVDDGT
+589 TEPRTFRIDDGT

-668 PALVCLDMMEF
+668 SALVCLDMMEF

-711 EAAVQMGLIDPNQ
+711 EAAVQMGLVDPNQ
-724 IMMAQNA
+724 LMMAQNA
-731 NNGVTRVSEEES
+731 NNGALGVSDEGT

-756 RLDRAREKARSA
+756 RLDRARETARKA

>member
-8 RKAETDKKNNPFGK
+8 RKAETDKKNNPFGQK
-22 NDAKDAKKDAK
+22 DAKDAKKDAK
-33 AEQNAPKADKTPNR
+33 AEQNAPKAEQTPNR
-47 QQREQN
+47 QQRE
-53 GQQMEQNGQQ
+53 
-63 MESQPKPREQR
+63 SQPREQR
-74 KQTEPNQQQRN
+74 QK
-85 QQQTEQRRQPKEQP
+85 TEQNRQPKEQTNREQQ
-99 SREQR
+99 REQR
-104 MEQRE
+104 QQKEQRE
-109 QPNEQRQPN
+109 QQREQRQ
-118 EEQKNGEY
+118 Q
-126 RPERYKPKE
+126 KE
-135 QTEQPQQSAPTEP
+135 QREQQSEPTEQPKPTEP

-169 TSVDMKATENQEWW
+169 TTVDMKATENQEWW

-198 KAKVDVGSAW
+198 KAKVEVGSAW

-217 ADLMDSFPKANVL
+217 ADFMDSFPKANVL

-327 LQYPEIADKIGGGKQ
+327 LQYPDIAEKIGGGKQ

-374 VLINIDH
+374 VLINIDP
-381 QTVARHLVPREI
+381 QTVAQHLVPREI

-404 VFCSEDYPEYQDG
+404 VFCSEDNPEYQDG

-422 KYPYVFRRCFPVKD
+422 KYPYVFRKCFPVKD
-436 SPCGFSYLDIMKY
+436 SPCGFGYLDIMKY

-461 IKNTMMKAKPRW
+461 MKNTMMKAKPRW

-487 DWDEEI
+487 DWNEEI

-500 LGSAVQQMDVDTIP
+500 LGSAVQQMDVDTLP
-514 SIVETHLEAKI
+514 AIVETHLEAKI

-589 TEPRTFRVDDGT
+589 TEPRTFRIDDGS

-668 PALVCLDMMEF
+668 SALVCLDMMEF

-711 EAAVQMGLIDPNQ
+711 EAAVQMGLVDPNQ
-724 IMMAQNA
+724 VMMAQNA
-731 NNGVTRVSEEES
+731 NNGAPGVSEEGS

-756 RLDRAREKARSA
+756 RLDRARETARSA

>member
-8 RKAETDKKNNPFGK
+8 RKAETDKKNNQFGQK
-22 NDAKDAKKDAK
+22 DAKDAKKDAK
-33 AEQNAPKADKTPNR
+33 AEQKNQQTEQNDRKAEQTPNR
-47 QQREQN
+47 QQR
-53 GQQMEQNGQQ
+53 
-63 MESQPKPREQR
+63 ESQPKPREQR
-74 KQTEPNQQQRN
+74 QQTEP
-85 QQQTEQRRQPKEQP
+85 RRQPKEQP
-99 SREQR
+99 NREQQTEPNR
-104 MEQRE
+104 
-109 QPNEQRQPN
+109 QPNEQR
-118 EEQKNGEY
+118 EQQNGEY
-126 RPERYKPKE
+126 RPERYRPKE

-148 HFTPDKV
+148 HFTHDKV

-169 TSVDMKATENQEWW
+169 TTVDMKATENQEWW

-198 KAKVDVGSAW
+198 KAKVEVGSAW

-217 ADLMDSFPKANVL
+217 ADFMDSFPKANVL

-274 TSVLWDPMAHDG
+274 TAVLWDPMAHDG

-327 LQYPEIADKIGGGKQ
+327 LQYPDIAEKIGGGRQ

-374 VLINIDH
+374 VLINIDP
-381 QTVARHLVPREI
+381 QTVAQHLVPREI

-404 VFCSEDYPEYQDG
+404 VFCSEDNPEYQDG

-422 KYPYVFRRCFPVKD
+422 KYPYVFRKCFPVKD
-436 SPCGFSYLDIMKY
+436 SPCGFGYLDIMKY

-461 IKNTMMKAKPRW
+461 MKNTMMKAKPRW

-487 DWDEEI
+487 DWNEEI

-500 LGSAVQQMDVDTIP
+500 LGSAVQQMDVDTLP
-514 SIVETHLEAKI
+514 AIVETHLEAKI

-589 TEPRTFRVDDGT
+589 TEPRTFRIDDGS

-668 PALVCLDMMEF
+668 SALVCLDMMEF

-711 EAAVQMGLIDPNQ
+711 EAAVQMGLVDPNQ
-724 IMMAQNA
+724 VMMARSA
-731 NNGVTRVSEEES
+731 NNGATGVSEEGT

-756 RLDRAREKARSA
+756 RLDRARETARSA

>member
-8 RKAETDKKNNPFGK
+8 RKAETDKKNNQFGQK
-22 NDAKDAKKDAK
+22 DVKDAKKDAK
-33 AEQNAPKADKTPNR
+33 AEQNAPKAEQTPNR
-47 QQREQN
+47 QQKEQN
-53 GQQMEQNGQQ
+53 GQQR
-63 MESQPKPREQR
+63 ESQPKPREQR
-74 KQTEPNQQQRN
+74 QQTEP
-85 QQQTEQRRQPKEQP
+85 RRQPKEQTNG
-99 SREQR
+99 EQ
-104 MEQRE
+104 QR
-109 QPNEQRQPN
+109 EQRQPN
-118 EEQKNGEY
+118 EQREQQTGEY
-126 RPERYKPKE
+126 RPERYRPKE
-135 QTEQPQQSAPTEP
+135 QTEPQQSAPTEP

-169 TSVDMKATENQEWW
+169 TTVDMKATENQEWW

-198 KAKVDVGSAW
+198 KAKVEVGSAW

-217 ADLMDSFPKANVL
+217 ADFMDSFPKANVL

-327 LQYPEIADKIGGGKQ
+327 LQYPDIADRIGGGKQ

-374 VLINIDH
+374 VLINIDP
-381 QTVARHLVPREI
+381 QTVAQHLVPREI

-404 VFCSEDYPEYQDG
+404 VFCSEDNPEYQDG

-422 KYPYVFRRCFPVKD
+422 KYPYVFRKCFPVKD
-436 SPCGFSYLDIMKY
+436 SPCGFGYLDIMKY

-461 IKNTMMKAKPRW
+461 MKNTMMKAKPRW

-487 DWDEEI
+487 DWNEEI

-500 LGSAVQQMDVDTIP
+500 LGSAVQQMDVDTLP
-514 SIVETHLEAKI
+514 AIVETHLEAKI

-589 TEPRTFRVDDGT
+589 TEPRTFRIDDGT

-668 PALVCLDMMEF
+668 SALVCLDMMEF

-711 EAAVQMGLIDPNQ
+711 EAAVQMGLVDPNQ
-724 IMMAQNA
+724 VMMAQSA
-731 NNGVTRVSEEES
+731 NNGATGVSEEGS

>member
-8 RKAETDKKNNPFGK
+8 RKAETDNKNNQFGQK
-22 NDAKDAKKDAK
+22 DAKDAKKDAK
-33 AEQNAPKADKTPNR
+33 AEQTPNR
-47 QQREQN
+47 QQR
-53 GQQMEQNGQQ
+53 
-63 MESQPKPREQR
+63 ESQPKPREQR
-74 KQTEPNQQQRN
+74 QQRAEQNQQKPPQQTGPTEPN
-85 QQQTEQRRQPKEQP
+85 RQ
-99 SREQR
+99 
-104 MEQRE
+104 QRE
-109 QPNEQRQPN
+109 QQ
-118 EEQKNGEY
+118 NGEY

-169 TSVDMKATENQEWW
+169 TTVDMKATENQEWW

-198 KAKVDVGSAW
+198 KAKVEVGSAW

-217 ADLMDSFPKANVL
+217 ADFMDSFPKANVL

-274 TSVLWDPMAHDG
+274 TSVLWNPMAHDG

-327 LQYPEIADKIGGGKQ
+327 LQYPDIAEKIGGGKQ

-374 VLINIDH
+374 VLINIDP
-381 QTVARHLVPREI
+381 QTVAQHLVPREI

-404 VFCSEDYPEYQDG
+404 VFCSEDNPEYQDG

-422 KYPYVFRRCFPVKD
+422 KYPYVFRKCFPVKD
-436 SPCGFSYLDIMKY
+436 SPCGFGYLDIMKY

-461 IKNTMMKAKPRW
+461 MKNTMMKAKPRW

-487 DWDEEI
+487 NWNEEI

-500 LGSAVQQMDVDTIP
+500 LGSAVQQMDVDTLP
-514 SIVETHLEAKI
+514 AIVETHLEAKI

-589 TEPRTFRVDDGT
+589 TEPRTFRIDDGT

-668 PALVCLDMMEF
+668 SALVCLDMMEF

-711 EAAVQMGLIDPNQ
+711 EAAVQMGLVDPNQ
-724 IMMAQNA
+724 VMMAQNA
-731 NNGVTRVSEEES
+731 NNGATGVSEEGP

-756 RLDRAREKARSA
+756 RLDRARETARSA

>member
-8 RKAETDKKNNPFGK
+8 RKAETDKKNNQFGQK
-22 NDAKDAKKDAK
+22 DARDAKKDAK
-33 AEQNAPKADKTPNR
+33 AEQKNQQTAQNDRKAEQNAPKAEQTPNR
-47 QQREQN
+47 QQ
-53 GQQMEQNGQQ
+53 MEQSRQQ
-63 MESQPKPREQR
+63 RDSQPKPREGR
-74 KQTEPNQQQRN
+74 
-85 QQQTEQRRQPKEQP
+85 QQTEQNRQQSEQTN
-99 SREQR
+99 REQ
-104 MEQRE
+104 QR
-109 QPNEQRQPN
+109 EQRQPN
-118 EEQKNGEY
+118 EQREQQNGEY

-169 TSVDMKATENQEWW
+169 TTVDMKATENQEWW

-198 KAKVDVGSAW
+198 KAKVEVGSAW

-217 ADLMDSFPKANVL
+217 ADFMDSFPKANVL

-274 TSVLWDPMAHDG
+274 TAVLWDPMAHDG

-327 LQYPEIADKIGGGKQ
+327 LQYPDIADRIGGGKQ

-374 VLINIDH
+374 VLINIDP
-381 QTVARHLVPREI
+381 QTVAQHLVPREI

-404 VFCSEDYPEYQDG
+404 VFCSEDKPEYQDG

-422 KYPYVFRRCFPVKD
+422 KYPYVFRKCFPVKD
-436 SPCGFSYLDIMKY
+436 SPCGFGYLDIMKY

-461 IKNTMMKAKPRW
+461 MKNTMMKAKPRW

-487 DWDEEI
+487 DWNEEI

-500 LGSAVQQMDVDTIP
+500 LGSAVQQMDVDTLP
-514 SIVETHLEAKI
+514 AIVETHLEAKI

-589 TEPRTFRVDDGT
+589 TEPRTFRIDDGS

-668 PALVCLDMMEF
+668 SALVCLDMMEF

-711 EAAVQMGLIDPNQ
+711 EAAVQMGLVDPNQ
-724 IMMAQNA
+724 LMMAQNA
-731 NNGVTRVSEEES
+731 NNGATGASEEGS

-756 RLDRAREKARSA
+756 RLDRARETARSA

>member
-8 RKAETDKKNNPFGK
+8 RKAETDKKNNQFGQKEQK
-22 NDAKDAKKDAK
+22 NQQTAQSDRK
-33 AEQNAPKADKTPNR
+33 AEQNAPKAEQTPNR

-53 GQQMEQNGQQ
+53 GQQR
-63 MESQPKPREQR
+63 ESQPKQREQR
-74 KQTEPNQQQRN
+74 
-85 QQQTEQRRQPKEQP
+85 QQTEP
-99 SREQR
+99 SREQPN
-104 MEQRE
+104 RE
-109 QPNEQRQPN
+109 QQKEQRQPN
-118 EEQKNGEY
+118 EQREQQNGEY

-135 QTEQPQQSAPTEP
+135 QTEPQQSAPTEP

-169 TSVDMKATENQEWW
+169 TTVDMKATENQEWW

-198 KAKVDVGSAW
+198 KAKVEVGSAW

-217 ADLMDSFPKANVL
+217 ADFMDSFPKANVL

-274 TSVLWDPMAHDG
+274 TAVLWDPMAHDG

-327 LQYPEIADKIGGGKQ
+327 LQYPDIAEKIGGGKQ

-374 VLINIDH
+374 VLINIDP
-381 QTVARHLVPREI
+381 QTVATHLTPREI

-404 VFCSEDYPEYQDG
+404 VFCSEDNPQYQDG

-422 KYPYVFRRCFPVKD
+422 KYPYVFRKCFPVKD
-436 SPCGFSYLDIMKY
+436 SPCGFGYLDIMKY

-461 IKNTMMKAKPRW
+461 MKNTMMKAKPRW

-487 DWDEEI
+487 DWNEEI

-500 LGSAVQQMDVDTIP
+500 LGSAVQQMDVDTLP
-514 SIVETHLEAKI
+514 AIVETHLEAKI

-589 TEPRTFRVDDGT
+589 TEPRTFRIDDGS

-668 PALVCLDMMEF
+668 SALVCLDMMEF

-711 EAAVQMGLIDPNQ
+711 EAAVQIGLVDPNQ
-724 IMMAQNA
+724 LMMAQNA
-731 NNGVTRVSEEES
+731 NNGDTGVSEEGT

-756 RLDRAREKARSA
+756 RLDRARETARSA

>member
-8 RKAETDKKNNPFGK
+8 RKAETDKKNNQFGQKEQK
-22 NDAKDAKKDAK
+22 NQQTAQKDRK
-33 AEQNAPKADKTPNR
+33 AEQNSPKAEQTPNR
-47 QQREQN
+47 QQRE
-53 GQQMEQNGQQ
+53 
-63 MESQPKPREQR
+63 SQPREKRQ
-74 KQTEPNQQQRN
+74 QTEPSREQQKAPQQRE
-85 QQQTEQRRQPKEQP
+85 QQTEQ
-99 SREQR
+99 SR
-104 MEQRE
+104 
-109 QPNEQRQPN
+109 QPNEQR
-118 EEQKNGEY
+118 EQQNGEY
-126 RPERYKPKE
+126 RPERYKPKQEAE
-135 QTEQPQQSAPTEP
+135 QTEPQQSAPTEP

-169 TSVDMKATENQEWW
+169 TTVDMKATENQEWW

-198 KAKVDVGSAW
+198 KAKVEVGSAW

-217 ADLMDSFPKANVL
+217 ADFMDSFPKANVL

-294 VDIHNVFW
+294 VDIHNIFW

-327 LQYPEIADKIGGGKQ
+327 LQYPDIADRIGGGKQ

-374 VLINIDH
+374 VLINIDP
-381 QTVARHLVPREI
+381 QTVAQHLVPREI

-404 VFCSEDYPEYQDG
+404 VFCSEDNPEYQDG

-422 KYPYVFRRCFPVKD
+422 KYPYVFRKCFPVKD
-436 SPCGFSYLDIMKY
+436 SPCGFGYLDIMKY

-461 IKNTMMKAKPRW
+461 MKNTMMKAKPRW

-487 DWDEEI
+487 DWNEEI

-500 LGSAVQQMDVDTIP
+500 LGSAVQQMDVDTLP
-514 SIVETHLEAKI
+514 AIVETHLEAKI

-589 TEPRTFRVDDGT
+589 TEPRTFRIDDGT

-668 PALVCLDMMEF
+668 SALVCLDMMEF

-711 EAAVQMGLIDPNQ
+711 EAAVQMGLVDPNQ
-724 IMMAQNA
+724 LMMAQNA
-731 NNGVTRVSEEES
+731 NNGATGVSEEGS

-756 RLDRAREKARSA
+756 RLDRARETARSA

>member
-8 RKAETDKKNNPFGK
+8 RKAETDKQFGQK
-22 NDAKDAKKDAK
+22 DAKDAKKDAK
-33 AEQNAPKADKTPNR
+33 AEQNAPKAEQTPNR

-53 GQQMEQNGQQ
+53 RQQRD
-63 MESQPKPREQR
+63 SQPKPREDR
-74 KQTEPNQQQRN
+74 
-85 QQQTEQRRQPKEQP
+85 QQTEQNRQQKEQTN
-99 SREQR
+99 REQ
-104 MEQRE
+104 QR
-109 QPNEQRQPN
+109 EQRQPN
-118 EEQKNGEY
+118 EQREQQNGEY

-169 TSVDMKATENQEWW
+169 TTVDMKATENQEWW

-198 KAKVDVGSAW
+198 KAKVEVGSAW

-217 ADLMDSFPKANVL
+217 ADFMDSFPKANVL

-327 LQYPEIADKIGGGKQ
+327 LQYPDIAEKIGGGKQ

-374 VLINIDH
+374 VLINIDP
-381 QTVARHLVPREI
+381 QTVAKHLVPREI

-404 VFCSEDYPEYQDG
+404 VFCSEDNPEYQDG

-422 KYPYVFRRCFPVKD
+422 KYPYVFRKCFPVKD
-436 SPCGFSYLDIMKY
+436 SPCGFGYLDIMKY

-461 IKNTMMKAKPRW
+461 MKNTMMKAKPRW

-487 DWDEEI
+487 DWNEEI

-500 LGSAVQQMDVDTIP
+500 LGSAVQQMDVDTLP
-514 SIVETHLEAKI
+514 AIVETHLEAKI

-589 TEPRTFRVDDGT
+589 TEPRTFRIDDGL

-668 PALVCLDMMEF
+668 SALVCLDMMEF

-711 EAAVQMGLIDPNQ
+711 EAAVQMGLVDPNQ
-724 IMMAQNA
+724 LMMAQNA
-731 NNGVTRVSEEES
+731 NNGATGVSEEGS

-756 RLDRAREKARSA
+756 RLDRARETARSA

>member
-8 RKAETDKKNNPFGK
+8 RKAETDKKNNQFGQKEQK
-22 NDAKDAKKDAK
+22 NQQTAQNDRK
-33 AEQNAPKADKTPNR
+33 AEQTTRNDRTEQTPNR
-47 QQREQN
+47 QQREQK
-53 GQQMEQNGQQ
+53 GQQR
-63 MESQPKPREQR
+63 ESQPNPREKR
-74 KQTEPNQQQRN
+74 
-85 QQQTEQRRQPKEQP
+85 QQTEP
-99 SREQR
+99 SREQQN
-104 MEQRE
+104 EQSR
-109 QPNEQRQPN
+109 QPNEQM
-118 EEQKNGEY
+118 EQQNGEY
-126 RPERYKPKE
+126 RPERYRPKENKE
-135 QTEQPQQSAPTEP
+135 QTEPQQSAPTEP

-155 SEVLQILHEYKDGK
+155 SEVIQILHEYKDGK
-169 TSVDMKATENQEWW
+169 TTVDMKATENQEWW

-198 KAKVDVGSAW
+198 KAKVEVGSAW

-217 ADLMDSFPKANVL
+217 ADFMDSFPKANVL

-274 TSVLWDPMAHDG
+274 TAVLWDPMAHDG

-327 LQYPEIADKIGGGKQ
+327 LQYPDIADRIGGGKQ

-374 VLINIDH
+374 VLINIDP
-381 QTVARHLVPREI
+381 QTVAQHLVPREI

-404 VFCSEDYPEYQDG
+404 VFCSEDNPEYQDG

-422 KYPYVFRRCFPVKD
+422 KYPYVFRKCFPVKD
-436 SPCGFSYLDIMKY
+436 SPCGFGYLDIMKY

-461 IKNTMMKAKPRW
+461 MKNTMMKAKPRW

-487 DWDEEI
+487 DWNEEI

-500 LGSAVQQMDVDTIP
+500 LGSAVQQMDVDTLP
-514 SIVETHLEAKI
+514 AIVETHLEAKI

-589 TEPRTFRVDDGT
+589 TEPRTFRIDDGT

-668 PALVCLDMMEF
+668 SALVCLDMMEF

-711 EAAVQMGLIDPNQ
+711 EAAVQMGLVDPNQ
-724 IMMAQNA
+724 LMMAQNA
-731 NNGVTRVSEEES
+731 NNGVLGVSEEGP

-756 RLDRAREKARSA
+756 RLDRARETARKA

>member
-1 MKKNKEL
+1 MKKNKEM
-8 RKAETDKKNNPFGK
+8 RKAEPDKKNNQFGQAEQKDTKAEQK
-22 NDAKDAKKDAK
+22 NQQTAQNDRK
-33 AEQNAPKADKTPNR
+33 AEQNAPKAEQTPNR
-47 QQREQN
+47 QQS
-53 GQQMEQNGQQ
+53 GQSRQQ
-63 MESQPKPREQR
+63 RESQPKPREDR
-74 KQTEPNQQQRN
+74 
-85 QQQTEQRRQPKEQP
+85 QQTEQNRQQN
-99 SREQR
+99 
-104 MEQRE
+104 EQRE
-109 QPNEQRQPN
+109 QQS
-118 EEQKNGEY
+118 GEY
-126 RPERYKPKE
+126 RPERYRPKE
-135 QTEQPQQSAPTEP
+135 QTEPQQSAPTEP

-169 TSVDMKATENQEWW
+169 TTVDMKATENQEWW

-198 KAKVDVGSAW
+198 KAKVEVGSAW

-217 ADLMDSFPKANVL
+217 ADFMDSFPKANVL

-294 VDIHNVFW
+294 VDIQNVFW

-313 YFFDVSVADVNDVK
+313 YFFDVSAADVNDVK
-327 LQYPEIADKIGGGKQ
+327 LQYPDIADRIGGGKQ

-374 VLINIDH
+374 VLINIDP
-381 QTVARHLVPREI
+381 QTVAQHLVPREI

-404 VFCSEDYPEYQDG
+404 VFCSEDNPEYQDG

-422 KYPYVFRRCFPVKD
+422 KYPYVFRKCFPVKD
-436 SPCGFSYLDIMKY
+436 SPCGFGYLDIMKY

-461 IKNTMMKAKPRW
+461 MKNTMMKAKPRW

-500 LGSAVQQMDVDTIP
+500 LGSAVQQMDVDTLP
-514 SIVETHLEAKI
+514 AIVETHLEAKI

-589 TEPRTFRVDDGT
+589 TEPRTFRIDDGA

-636 SAEKQSPFSRASQ
+636 SAEKQSPSSRAAQ

-668 PALVCLDMMEF
+668 SALVCLDMMEF

-711 EAAVQMGLIDPNQ
+711 EAAVQMGLVDPNQ
-724 IMMAQNA
+724 VMMAQNA
-731 NNGVTRVSEEES
+731 NNGATGVSEEGS
-743 AEDRAAKKTTNTD
+743 AEDRAAKKTTNSD
-756 RLDRAREKARSA
+756 RLERARETARSA

>member
-1 MKKNKEL
+1 MKKNKEM
-8 RKAETDKKNNPFGK
+8 RKAEPDKKNNQFGQK
-22 NDAKDAKKDAK
+22 DTKDAKKDAK
-33 AEQNAPKADKTPNR
+33 AEQTPNR
-47 QQREQN
+47 QQKEQSR
-53 GQQMEQNGQQ
+53 QQRG
-63 MESQPKPREQR
+63 SQPKPREDR
-74 KQTEPNQQQRN
+74 
-85 QQQTEQRRQPKEQP
+85 QQTEQNRQQKEQP
-99 SREQR
+99 NREQ
-104 MEQRE
+104 QT
-109 QPNEQRQPN
+109 EQRQPN
-118 EEQKNGEY
+118 EQKEQQNGEY

-169 TSVDMKATENQEWW
+169 TTVDMKATENQEWW

-198 KAKVDVGSAW
+198 KAKVEVGSAW

-217 ADLMDSFPKANVL
+217 ADFMDSFPKANVL

-327 LQYPEIADKIGGGKQ
+327 LQYPDIADRIGGGKQ

-374 VLINIDH
+374 VLINIDP
-381 QTVARHLVPREI
+381 QTVAQHLVPREI

-404 VFCSEDYPEYQDG
+404 VFCSEDNPEYQDG

-422 KYPYVFRRCFPVKD
+422 KYPYVFRKCFPVKD
-436 SPCGFSYLDIMKY
+436 SPCGFGYLDIMKY

-461 IKNTMMKAKPRW
+461 MKNTMMKAKPRW

-487 DWDEEI
+487 DWNEEI

-500 LGSAVQQMDVDTIP
+500 LGSAVQQMDVDTLP
-514 SIVETHLEAKI
+514 AIVETHLEAKI

-589 TEPRTFRVDDGT
+589 TEPRTFRIDDGS

-609 SNVNIAPQDITT
+609 SNVNIVPQDITT

-668 PALVCLDMMEF
+668 SALVCLDMMEF

-711 EAAVQMGLIDPNQ
+711 EAAVQMGLVDPNQ
-724 IMMAQNA
+724 VMMAQNA
-731 NNGVTRVSEEES
+731 NNGALGVSEEGS

-756 RLDRAREKARSA
+756 RLERARETARSA

>member
-8 RKAETDKKNNPFGK
+8 RKAEQKNNQFGQQK
-22 NDAKDAKKDAK
+22 DPKQKDQQTEQNDRKAERNSPK
-33 AEQNAPKADKTPNR
+33 AEQTPNR
-47 QQREQN
+47 QQKEQN
-53 GQQMEQNGQQ
+53 GQQREPQQ
-63 MESQPKPREQR
+63 KQPT
-74 KQTEPNQQQRN
+74 KQSN
-85 QQQTEQRRQPKEQP
+85 QQTEQNRQ
-99 SREQR
+99 SN
-104 MEQRE
+104 EQRE
-109 QPNEQRQPN
+109 QQ
-118 EEQKNGEY
+118 NGEY
-126 RPERYKPKE
+126 RPERYQPKQQTE
-135 QTEQPQQSAPTEP
+135 PTEQPKPTEP

-155 SEVLQILHEYKDGK
+155 AEVIQILHEYKDGK
-169 TSVDMKATENQEWW
+169 TTVDMKATENQEWW

-198 KAKVDVGSAW
+198 KAKVEVGSAW

-217 ADLMDSFPKANVL
+217 ADFMDSFPKANVL

-327 LQYPEIADKIGGGKQ
+327 LQYPDIADRIGGGKQ

-374 VLINIDH
+374 VLINIDP
-381 QTVARHLVPREI
+381 QTVAQHLVPREI

-404 VFCSEDYPEYQDG
+404 VFCSEDNPEYQDG

-422 KYPYVFRRCFPVKD
+422 KYPYVFRKCFPVKD
-436 SPCGFSYLDIMKY
+436 SPCGFGYLDIMKY

-461 IKNTMMKAKPRW
+461 MKNTMMKAKPRW

-487 DWDEEI
+487 DWNEEI

-500 LGSAVQQMDVDTIP
+500 LGSAVQQMDVDTLP
-514 SIVETHLEAKI
+514 AIVETHLEAKI

-589 TEPRTFRVDDGT
+589 TEPRTFRIDDGS

-649 NETAKELYQMGLFA
+649 NETAKELYQMGMFS

-711 EAAVQMGLIDPNQ
+711 EAAVQMGLVDPNQ
-724 IMMAQNA
+724 LMMAQNA
-731 NNGVTRVSEEES
+731 NNGVSGVSEDGS

-756 RLDRAREKARSA
+756 RLDRARETARKA

>member
-8 RKAETDKKNNPFGK
+8 RKAETDKKNNQFGQ
-22 NDAKDAKKDAK
+22 NEQKDTK
-33 AEQNAPKADKTPNR
+33 AEQKNQQTAQNDRKAEQTPNR
-47 QQREQN
+47 QQRE
-53 GQQMEQNGQQ
+53 
-63 MESQPKPREQR
+63 SQPKQR
-74 KQTEPNQQQRN
+74 
-85 QQQTEQRRQPKEQP
+85 QQT
-99 SREQR
+99 
-104 MEQRE
+104 
-109 QPNEQRQPN
+109 EQRQPN
-118 EEQKNGEY
+118 EQKEQQNGEY
-126 RPERYKPKE
+126 RPERYRPKENKE
-135 QTEQPQQSAPTEP
+135 QTEPQQSAPTEP

-169 TSVDMKATENQEWW
+169 TTVDMKATENQEWW

-198 KAKVDVGSAW
+198 KAKVEVGSAW

-217 ADLMDSFPKANVL
+217 ADFMDSFPKANVL

-327 LQYPEIADKIGGGKQ
+327 LQYPDIADRIGGGKQ

-374 VLINIDH
+374 VLINIDP
-381 QTVARHLVPREI
+381 QTVAQHLVPREI

-404 VFCSEDYPEYQDG
+404 VFCSEDNPEYQDG

-422 KYPYVFRRCFPVKD
+422 KYPYVFRKCFPVKD
-436 SPCGFSYLDIMKY
+436 SPCGFGYLDIMKY

-461 IKNTMMKAKPRW
+461 MKNTMMKAKPRW

-487 DWDEEI
+487 DWNEEI

-500 LGSAVQQMDVDTIP
+500 LGSAVQQMDVDTLP
-514 SIVETHLEAKI
+514 AIVETHLEAKI

-589 TEPRTFRVDDGT
+589 TEPRTFRIDDGS

-668 PALVCLDMMEF
+668 SALVCLDMMEF

-711 EAAVQMGLIDPNQ
+711 EAAVQMGLVDPNQ
-724 IMMAQNA
+724 VMMAQNA
-731 NNGVTRVSEEES
+731 NNGATGVSEEGT

-756 RLDRAREKARSA
+756 RLDRARETARSA

>member
-8 RKAETDKKNNPFGK
+8 RKAETNKKNNQFGQKEQK
-22 NDAKDAKKDAK
+22 NQQTAQNDRK
-33 AEQNAPKADKTPNR
+33 AEQNAPKAEQTPNR
-47 QQREQN
+47 QQ
-53 GQQMEQNGQQ
+53 
-63 MESQPKPREQR
+63 
-74 KQTEPNQQQRN
+74 TEPNRQQKEQTNRE
-85 QQQTEQRRQPKEQP
+85 QQT
-99 SREQR
+99 
-104 MEQRE
+104 
-109 QPNEQRQPN
+109 EQRQPN
-118 EEQKNGEY
+118 EQREQQNGEY

-169 TSVDMKATENQEWW
+169 TTVDMKATENQEWW

-198 KAKVDVGSAW
+198 KAKVEVGSAW

-217 ADLMDSFPKANVL
+217 ADFMDSFPKANVL

-327 LQYPEIADKIGGGKQ
+327 LQYPDIADKIGGGKQ

-374 VLINIDH
+374 VLINIDP
-381 QTVARHLVPREI
+381 QTVAQHLVPREI

-404 VFCSEDYPEYQDG
+404 VFCSEDNPEYQDG

-422 KYPYVFRRCFPVKD
+422 KYPYVFRKCFPVKD
-436 SPCGFSYLDIMKY
+436 SPCGFGYLDIMKY

-461 IKNTMMKAKPRW
+461 MKNTMMKAKPRW
-473 WVKKNADINKEAFA
+473 WVKKAADIDKDAFA
-487 DWDEEI
+487 DWNEEI

-500 LGSAVQQMDVDTIP
+500 LGSAVQQMDVDTLP
-514 SIVETHLEAKI
+514 AIVETHLEAKI
-525 DELKEISG
+525 DELKEVSG

-589 TEPRTFRVDDGT
+589 TEPRTFRIDDGS

-668 PALVCLDMMEF
+668 SALVCLDMMEF

-711 EAAVQMGLIDPNQ
+711 EAAVQMGLVDPNQ
-724 IMMAQNA
+724 VMMAQNA
-731 NNGVTRVSEEES
+731 NNGAPGVSEEGS

-756 RLDRAREKARSA
+756 RLDRAREAARSA

>member
-1 MKKNKEL
+1 MKKNREL
-8 RKAETDKKNNPFGK
+8 RKAETDKKNNQFGQK
-22 NDAKDAKKDAK
+22 DAKDAKKDAK
-33 AEQNAPKADKTPNR
+33 AEQKNQQTAQNDRKAEQTPNR
-47 QQREQN
+47 QQREQSR
-53 GQQMEQNGQQ
+53 QQR
-63 MESQPKPREQR
+63 ESQPKPREDRQQIEQNR
-74 KQTEPNQQQRN
+74 QQKEQTNREQQR
-85 QQQTEQRRQPKEQP
+85 
-99 SREQR
+99 
-104 MEQRE
+104 
-109 QPNEQRQPN
+109 EQRQPN
-118 EEQKNGEY
+118 EQREQQNEEY

-169 TSVDMKATENQEWW
+169 TTVDMKATENQEWW

-198 KAKVDVGSAW
+198 KAKVEVGSAW

-217 ADLMDSFPKANVL
+217 ADFMDSFPKANVL

-274 TSVLWDPMAHDG
+274 TAVLWDPMAHDG

-327 LQYPEIADKIGGGKQ
+327 LQYPDIADRIGGGKQ

-374 VLINIDH
+374 VLINIDP
-381 QTVARHLVPREI
+381 QTVAQHLVPREI

-404 VFCSEDYPEYQDG
+404 VFCSEDNPEYQDG

-422 KYPYVFRRCFPVKD
+422 KYPYVFRKCFPVKD
-436 SPCGFSYLDIMKY
+436 SPCGFGYLDIMKY

-461 IKNTMMKAKPRW
+461 MKNTMMKAKPRW
-473 WVKKNADINKEAFA
+473 WVKKNADINKEAFS
-487 DWDEEI
+487 DWNEEI

-500 LGSAVQQMDVDTIP
+500 LGSAVQQMDVDTLP
-514 SIVETHLEAKI
+514 AIVETHLEAKI

-589 TEPRTFRVDDGT
+589 TEPRTFRIDDGS

-668 PALVCLDMMEF
+668 SALVCLDMMEF

-711 EAAVQMGLIDPNQ
+711 EAAVQMGLVDPNQ
-724 IMMAQNA
+724 LMMAQNA
-731 NNGVTRVSEEES
+731 NNGATGASEEGS

-756 RLDRAREKARSA
+756 RLDRARETARSA